1 MDIEDKIKEVSD
13 YFLNKFLT
21 GDFKFVSADNYNA
34 HVIVDDKYKFIFWI
48 GNEIKDHFEVNHYND
63 NDIISNRVQFETEE
77 NRLKVWGYIKDDVDN
92 YRKKEIIAKKEAELE
107 LLKKDLEK
115 LGSIA

>member
-34 HVIVDDKYKFIFWI
+34 NVIVDDKYKFMFWI
-48 GNEIKDHFEVNHYND
+48 GICINSTFEVHSYND
-63 NDIISNRVQFETEE
+63 NDILVNSIKLETEE
-77 NRLKVWGYIKDDVDN
+77 NRLKVWGYIKDDVYN
-92 YRKKEIIAKKEAELE
+92 YRKKELIAKKEAELE

>member
-1 MDIEDKIKEVSD
+1 MNIENKIKEVSD

-21 GDFKFVSADNYNA
+21 GDFKFVSADKYNA
-34 HVIVDDKYKFIFWI
+34 NVVVDDKYKFRFWI
-48 GNEIKDHFEVNHYND
+48 GNEIKYNFEVHHYND
-63 NDIISNRVQFETEE
+63 NDILSNKIHLETEE

-92 YRKKEIIAKKEAELE
+92 YKKKVLIAKKEAELD

-115 LGSIA
+115 LAS